1 MEIEVKVNEVT
12 LATVV
17 EDIVG
22 YDNESGPYLDGHITV
37 GDLVARHLVEAVKRD
52 SDRYHGLITKV
63 GEIRA
68 EMIREAIAPQ
78 IEQALA
84 APLRKTNQYGEA
96 TGQETTLREL
106 IVAEA
111 QKALTQ
117 PAGGNG
123 YGRDRLTVLQKTV
136 ADEVQKALAVEIAD
150 AVKAARAQV
159 ATEIGTHVAAAVQ
172 AGLTRK

>member
-1 MEIEVKVNEVT
+1 MNIEVKVDEVT

-37 GDLVARHLVEAVKRD
+37 GDLVARHLVDAVKRD
-52 SDRYHGLITKV
+52 SDRYRALVTKV

-78 IEQALA
+78 IEKALT

-111 QKALTQ
+111 QKALTE
-117 PAGGNG
+117 PAGGNS
-123 YGRDRLTVLQKTV
+123 YDRDRKTLIQKTV
-136 ADEVQKALAVEIAD
+136 ADEVQKALAGEIAD
-150 AVKAARAQV
+150 AVKAARQQV
-159 ATEIGTHVAAAVQ
+159 ATEIGKHVAAAVQ
-172 AGLTRK
+172 GAMRTR